1 VIPESSSIPE
11 TSARPEALT
20 FMRTLLLCLVL
31 LAHALPAVTAR
42 PRARAGAHALDA
54 SRAHAPDA
62 AGVYAPDAADVY
74 AVVEE
79 VDRISARGALWPG
92 FDPRRV
98 PLAIF
103 DGRTTLLLRHPNP
116 PPEFISFSS
125 RQGVYGFAGR
135 HESVTANAPAKLN
148 GVWTATA
155 MLTFDGRRTPRE
167 QAALVIHEAFH
178 VFQRERHAD
187 WTANE
192 LELFVYPFEDADAL
206 RLRRLETLALS
217 RAEAARAKDD
227 AGCWAGA
234 ALKFRAERFA
244 RIPSGSAAYERGTE
258 LNEGL
263 ASYVESLAAG
273 RTRKT
278 GLAPDDFAA
287 GEVRQRA
294 YATGRMLALLLDRF
308 VPDWKLKLEG
318 GDKRPLDELL
328 AASLQPAHGA
338 ARCEIAQSDLQS
350 AEVRAQKDVAGL
362 NARREALRRDF
373 IARPGWK
380 LELVA
385 AEGSPLFPQGFDPLN
400 VERVGARE
408 VLHTRYLKL
417 GGGAGTIELV
427 GRASLTEGAGA
438 HPLFN
443 GVRRLTV
450 TGLTIEPT
458 VTESGGKTT
467 ITAEN
472 LKAEFTAAEVTRS
485 GQTLLVRLK

>member
-1 VIPESSSIPE
+1 
-11 TSARPEALT
+11 
-20 FMRTLLLCLVL
+20 MRTLLCFVL
-31 LAHALPAVTAR
+31 LAHALPATAAQR
-42 PRARAGAHALDA
+42 RARA
-54 SRAHAPDA
+54 
-62 AGVYAPDAADVY
+62 AGPAVTVADVY

-79 VDRISARGALWPG
+79 VDRVAARAALWPG

-103 DGRTTLLLRHPNP
+103 DGQTTFLFRHPNP
-116 PPEFISFSS
+116 PPEFVSFSS

-155 MLTFDGRRTPRE
+155 MLTNDRRRTPRE

-192 LELFVYPFEDADAL
+192 AELFVYPFEDADAL
-206 RLRRLETLALS
+206 RLRRLETLALV
-217 RAEAARAKDD
+217 RAVDARAKDVS
-227 AGCWAGA
+227 ACWAGA

-244 RIPSGSAAYERGTE
+244 RLPAGSAAYERGTE

-263 ASYVESLAAG
+263 ATYVEALAAG
-273 RTRKT
+273 REHRA
-278 GLAPDDFAA
+278 GLPPADFAA

-294 YATGRMLALLLDRF
+294 YASGRTLALLLDRF
-308 VPDWKLKLEG
+308 GPDWKQKLEG
-318 GDKRPLDELL
+318 GDKHTLDELL
-328 AASLQPAHGA
+328 AASLRPAPVA
-338 ARCEIAQSDLQS
+338 ARCEIEPTVLQGAS
-350 AEVRAQKDVAGL
+350 ERARQDVSGL
-362 NARREALRRDF
+362 TAKRESLLRDF
-373 IARPGWK
+373 LARPGWK
-380 LELVA
+380 LEIVA
-385 AEGSPLFPQGFDPLN
+385 AEGSPLFPQSFDPLN

-417 GGGAGTIELV
+417 GGAAGTIEIL
-427 GRASLTEGAGA
+427 GRGSLSEGAGA

-450 TGLTIEPT
+450 TGFAAEPT
-458 VTESGGKTT
+458 VTQSGGKTT
-467 ITAEN
+467 ITADN
-472 LKAEFTAAEVTRS
+472 LKADFIGAEVTRS